1 MNPSALIDTLTQ
13 SFLNAIER
21 GGTSLAIYALLILS
35 VAASIAYYKE
45 HLAVMIH
52 GTGAG
57 DALASLL
64 TFTMV
69 AMVYYWVCINLWA
82 MGMAV
87 LGTAIQWGASASG
100 YPFSMDVLRAPS
112 FILAIGL
119 KVAFP
124 SLEMG
129 SLLQKMWAAVQMT
142 MTPVDTI
149 IGWIIVGAFAAV
161 MLHHIMMIVEFFL
174 AMICGYVLIPWGIW
188 GFMAPL
194 AEFGVG
200 WFFGGFIRAFLSMVM
215 VGIGT
220 TMFNA
225 LQPTAG
231 YSFADYLQTVV
242 RLVSA
247 ILFAVLCWQ
256 IPARAANRVGTA
268 TLGLTG
274 STITSAAMGTARLGM
289 MVQGVSGAATRAYS
303 RMMAARHMAQA
314 A

>member
-1 MNPSALIDTLTQ
+1 MGLIDLLTQ

-35 VAASIAYYKE
+35 VAATIAYYKE
-45 HLAVMIH
+45 YVMVLMH

-64 TFTMV
+64 VFTMS
-69 AMVYYWVCINLWA
+69 AMVYYWVCINLWG

-87 LGTAIQWGASASG
+87 LGTAIQWGTAASG
-100 YPFSMDVLRAPS
+100 YPFSMDVLRKPS
-112 FILAIGL
+112 FILEIGL

-129 SLLQKMWAAVQMT
+129 SFLQKMWAAAQMA
-142 MTPVDTI
+142 MAPVDSI

-161 MLHHIMMIVEFFL
+161 LLHHIMMLVEFFL

-188 GFMAPL
+188 SFMAPL

-215 VGIGT
+215 VGIGAT
-220 TMFNA
+220 IFNA
-225 LQPTAG
+225 LQPAAG

-242 RLVSA
+242 RFVSA

-256 IPARAANRVGTA
+256 VPARAANRVGTA

-274 STITSAAMGTARLGM
+274 STIASAAMGTARGGM
-289 MVQGVSGAATRAYS
+289 MLSGVGNAATRAYS
-303 RMMAARHMAQA
+303 RMMAARRMAQA

>member
-1 MNPSALIDTLTQ
+1 VELIDTLTQ

-45 HLAVMIH
+45 HIAVMIH

-64 TFTMV
+64 VFTMS

-87 LGTAIQWGASASG
+87 LGTAIQWGTAASG
-100 YPFSMDVLRAPS
+100 YPFSTDVLRKPS
-112 FILAIGL
+112 FILDIGL

-129 SLLQKMWAAVQMT
+129 SFLQKMWAAAQMVAA
-142 MTPVDTI
+142 PVDSI

-161 MLHHIMMIVEFFL
+161 LLHHIMMIVEFFL

-215 VGIGT
+215 VGIGAT
-220 TMFNA
+220 IFNT

-231 YSFADYLQTVV
+231 YSFADYLQTAV

-274 STITSAAMGTARLGM
+274 STITSAAMGTARMGM
-289 MVQGVSGAATRAYS
+289 MLQGVGGAATRAYS
-303 RMMAARHMAQA
+303 RMMAARRMAQA